1 MLKKTVVLFVMAL
14 SWAGIAQAQDNLPR
28 ADVTTE
34 AMVAMCRNRSDVE
47 AQAFCFGFGE
57 GVYQSYVVNRPPHA
71 TNRICVSKDPVSRRQ
86 VLEDFL
92 KWTDANPHH
101 DQDSA
106 AATLLRF
113 LYVQFSCKR

>member
-14 SWAGIAQAQDNLPR
+14 SWAGFAQAQESLPR

-34 AMVAMCRNRSDVE
+34 AMVAMCKNRGDVE

-71 TNRICVSKDPVSRRQ
+71 INRICVSKDPVSRRQ

-92 KWTDANPHH
+92 RWSDANPQH

>member
-1 MLKKTVVLFVMAL
+1 MLKKTVALFAL
-14 SWAGIAQAQDNLPR
+14 AYSCAGIAQAQENLPR

-34 AMVAMCRNRSDVE
+34 AMVAMCKNRADVE

-57 GVYQSYVVNRPPHA
+57 GVYQAYVVNRPPHA
-71 TNRICVSKDPVSRRQ
+71 PNRICVSKDPVSRRQ
-86 VLEDFL
+86 VLDDFL
-92 KWTDANPHH
+92 KWSDANPHH
-101 DQDSA
+101 DQDPA